1 MATKHDKVV
10 THRDGFPVINLYNS
24 LNMCSRDKLK
34 TLYLHY
40 HNAYGH
46 KTYQAGEE
54 LQAINPNDPS
64 MWQSW
69 EVT

>member
-1 MATKHDKVV
+1 MLIIITML
-10 THRDGFPVINLYNS
+10 I
-24 LNMCSRDKLK
+24 
-34 TLYLHY
+34 
-40 HNAYGH
+40 NAYGH